1 MTVFDAIEKN
11 RKLLNKNE
19 NYLLKY
25 ILENTEKV
33 SNMRIQDLSKDTF
46 ISTATIVRF
55 CNKLSYSG
63 YAEFKANLKNSI
75 NIENNHKIVSNN
87 TFLFDDIA
95 KTKDLIN
102 DSVINEVI
110 DLIYNA
116 EKIDFYGEGSSKDVC
131 IDISRKFHLVEKNC
145 RYFNDTSIMYS
156 TASDLDN
163 KTLIIAISMSGETPQ
178 VIKAVNIAKTRGCK
192 IICVTNVG
200 YNTLAN
206 LSDKCL
212 FIFSSEYE
220 INNIKFRSRVTAN
233 AIMEYVFFRYLD
245 KYK

>member
-1 MTVFDAIEKN
+1 MH
-11 RKLLNKNE
+11 R
-19 NYLLKY
+19 YLK
-25 ILENTEKV
+25 K
-33 SNMRIQDLSKDTF
+33 
-46 ISTATIVRF
+46 ISSCR
-55 CNKLSYSG
+55 
-63 YAEFKANLKNSI
+63 
-75 NIENNHKIVSNN
+75 
-87 TFLFDDIA
+87 
-95 KTKDLIN
+95 
-102 DSVINEVI
+102 
-110 DLIYNA
+110 
-116 EKIDFYGEGSSKDVC
+116 
-131 IDISRKFHLVEKNC
+131 KNC

>member
-1 MTVFDAIEKN
+1 
-11 RKLLNKNE
+11 
-19 NYLLKY
+19 
-25 ILENTEKV
+25 
-33 SNMRIQDLSKDTF
+33 
-46 ISTATIVRF
+46 
-55 CNKLSYSG
+55 
-63 YAEFKANLKNSI
+63 
-75 NIENNHKIVSNN
+75 
-87 TFLFDDIA
+87 
-95 KTKDLIN
+95 
-102 DSVINEVI
+102 
-110 DLIYNA
+110 
-116 EKIDFYGEGSSKDVC
+116 
-131 IDISRKFHLVEKNC
+131 
-145 RYFNDTSIMYS
+145 MYS